1 MDNPLA
7 KIADKLADV
16 FANEGERTRAALAS
30 GLTKTVNGLR
40 VTGARPQALAPNAI
54 ASTGAGR
61 LVGWSIRETSG
72 SAPAVVSIYAGRD
85 AGDPLA
91 LVAVIP
97 LSANAGDTKLP
108 AVPGVSFGDGLYVAV
123 TGAVSGALYFGA
135 VDRA

>member
-1 MDNPLA
+1 MDNPLG

-40 VTGARPQALAPNAI
+40 VTGARPQALQANAI

-61 LVGWSIRETSG
+61 LVGWSIRETAG
-72 SAPAVVSIYAGRD
+72 AAAVITIYAARD
-85 AGDPLA
+85 ASDPLA
-91 LVAVIP
+91 LVATIP
-97 LSANAGDTKLP
+97 LVANGGDTKLP

-123 TGAVSGALYFGA
+123 TGAVAGALYFGA